1 MLVDSVDAFTASA
14 LRLPAS
20 GVVLVAFDSFLTA
33 SLVLRSS
40 SDQSTPND
48 PSTQHVRRIFAS
60 VSLSLNSVC
69 TVCWY
74 TPTSVSLS
82 SAVF

>member
-40 SDQSTPND
+40 SDQSTPN

>member
-33 SLVLRSS
+33 SLRSS
-40 SDQSTPND
+40 SDQSTPN
-48 PSTQHVRRIFAS
+48 TFGAS
-60 VSLSLNSVC
+60 SRQSLYL
-69 TVCWY
+69 
-74 TPTSVSLS
+74 
-82 SAVF
+82 